1 MLRYRYLAR
10 SDRALGDCALGDGIG
25 FSCDFVLWV
34 VESLEEVVSC
44 GGVGRRFFRQNGVNS
59 R

>member
-10 SDRALGDCALGDGIG
+10 SGCALGDCAMGDGIG

-34 VESLEEVVSC
+34 VGSWEEVLSC
-44 GGVGRRFFRQNGVNS
+44 GGV
-59 R
+59 